1 MEKKFGDPIHPGEIL
16 ADELEEIGMSAATL
30 AEKLDV
36 PKNRIYQIINEQ
48 RSITADTA
56 MRLSIFF
63 GTTAEFWLNLQ
74 KSYELDVARQ
84 NTDNFKHIR
93 PYEPPTPKAVQCGL
107 LPTWKQQTS
116 FSIFIALG
124 KGERAEN
131 KLLENRKLLGFI
143 KKNTRPIGVISS
155 CCKIER

>member
-16 ADELEEIGMSAATL
+16 ADELNEISINAATL

-56 MRLSIFF
+56 IRLSIFF
-63 GTTAEFWLNLQ
+63 GTTPEFWLNLQ

-84 NTDNFKHIR
+84 NTEQFKHIR
-93 PYEPPTPKAVQCGL
+93 PYEPPTANLV
-107 LPTWKQQTS
+107 
-116 FSIFIALG
+116 
-124 KGERAEN
+124 
-131 KLLENRKLLGFI
+131 
-143 KKNTRPIGVISS
+143 
-155 CCKIER
+155 

>member
-36 PKNRIYQIINEQ
+36 PKNRIYQIVNEQ

-74 KSYELDVARQ
+74 KCYELDVARQ
-84 NTDNFKHIR
+84 NADNLKHIK
-93 PYEPPTPKAVQCGL
+93 PYEPPTSNAVH
-107 LPTWKQQTS
+107 
-116 FSIFIALG
+116 
-124 KGERAEN
+124 
-131 KLLENRKLLGFI
+131 
-143 KKNTRPIGVISS
+143 
-155 CCKIER
+155 

>member
-1 MEKKFGDPIHPGEIL
+1 MDKKFGDPIHPGEIL

-74 KSYELDVARQ
+74 KFYELDVARQ
-84 NTDNFKHIR
+84 NADNLKHIK
-93 PYEPPTPKAVQCGL
+93 PYEATTSNAVH
-107 LPTWKQQTS
+107 
-116 FSIFIALG
+116 
-124 KGERAEN
+124 
-131 KLLENRKLLGFI
+131 
-143 KKNTRPIGVISS
+143 
-155 CCKIER
+155 